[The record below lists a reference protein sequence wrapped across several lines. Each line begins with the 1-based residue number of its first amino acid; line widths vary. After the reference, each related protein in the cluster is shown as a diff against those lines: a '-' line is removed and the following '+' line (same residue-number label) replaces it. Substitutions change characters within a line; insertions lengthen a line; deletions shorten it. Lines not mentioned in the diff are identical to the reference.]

1 MTPRHSK
8 TSIPS
13 KHMKDDFE
21 SVLMKASF
29 AHKEGRLAEAE
40 KGYLEVLRRKP
51 DWGQVLNALGTVFL
65 DQSRPDKARKVFE
78 KAADLR
84 PPNYSACY
92 NLARLK
98 QRENDHKG
106 AISIYRAMLE
116 KQPGFGEA
124 WNNLGVAYRETGNQD
139 EAISCFQRAV
149 EFAPDMAEAWNNLGV
164 AQDEFNMTE
173 NASKSYRKAIE
184 IRSDY
189 ISAHFNLGISLQK
202 LRRF

>member
-1 MTPRHSK
+1 MTNEDVTPCHSK
-8 TSIPS
+8 KYSIPS
-13 KHMKDDFE
+13 KRTKDDSE
-21 SVLMKASF
+21 HVLKKASF

-65 DQSRPDKARKVFE
+65 DQSRPDKAKKVFG

-84 PPNYSACY
+84 PPYFPACY

-116 KQPGFGEA
+116 KQPNIGDA
-124 WNNLGVAYRETGNQD
+124 WNNLGVAYREIGDQD
-139 EAISCFQRAV
+139 ESHILFSKGS
-149 EFAPDMAEAWNNLGV
+149 GV
-164 AQDEFNMTE
+164 
-173 NASKSYRKAIE
+173 
-184 IRSDY
+184 RSL
-189 ISAHFNLGISLQK
+189 HGRGMEQPWCGTG
-202 LRRF
+202 RV